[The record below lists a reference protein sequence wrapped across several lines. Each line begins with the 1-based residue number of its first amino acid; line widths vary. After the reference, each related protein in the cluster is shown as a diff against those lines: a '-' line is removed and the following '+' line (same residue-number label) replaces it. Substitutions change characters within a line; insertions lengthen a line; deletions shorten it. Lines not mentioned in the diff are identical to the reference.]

1 MSTDEELLKEVREEI
16 KTLREQVRALDALI
30 RVVIRLCHGCQAEG
44 IRRDHE
50 RACRRMEEW
59 RVSNLHRSR
68 SPQ

>member
-1 MSTDEELLKEVREEI
+1 MSANEELLKEVREEI

-30 RVVIRLCHGCQAEG
+30 RLCHGPQAED
-44 IRRDHE
+44 IRRNHE